1 MKSKLTVSPAI
12 KITLG
17 ISIAITLSAMVQER
31 WKQSQ
36 HEEIDDTPWTLVSAE
51 SGNRLTLTRNNE
63 IKTISL
69 CGVDTKGEI
78 AKNYLQMVLDKRD
91 GEVVLEDS
99 GDAYEAWIT
108 IEPSNAVELLENLPY
123 EVEESSEVN
132 IHLNTWMIERG
143 YARRDRQTYEQCH
156 EPEHLIWAEEL
167 AKDSELGIWQSSR

>member
-17 ISIAITLSAMVQER
+17 ISIAIALSAMELER
-31 WKQSQ
+31 WKQSK

-99 GDAYEAWIT
+99 GDAYEA
-108 IEPSNAVELLENLPY
+108 
-123 EVEESSEVN
+123 
-132 IHLNTWMIERG
+132 
-143 YARRDRQTYEQCH
+143 
-156 EPEHLIWAEEL
+156 
-167 AKDSELGIWQSSR
+167 